1 MKETGS
7 SRAIM
12 GNVKDNAGNIGNGII
27 GGLIDSTRG
36 LACWENHS
44 KGPCVSGSLMGDN
57 GHAFPEKAPNRDKRP
72 VAIGFFIWRQSPVQW
87 REEPHGLC
95 CGVNKTRNCNDRC

>member
-27 GGLIDSTRG
+27 GGLVDSTRG

-44 KGPCVSGSLMGDN
+44 KGPCVSGSLMSDN
-57 GHAFPEKAPNRDKRP
+57 GHAFLSLSSLS
-72 VAIGFFIWRQSPVQW
+72 FILLYGRTTLSNWLLVF
-87 REEPHGLC
+87 LKK
-95 CGVNKTRNCNDRC
+95 N